1 MLGNYG
7 MTSKD
12 NLPGGSFATLKCQES
27 KFGTVNLWSP
37 CLAKISL
44 SLKLKGLF
52 TINWRAYLFLSK
64 LHFTLQRHYPV
75 TCNSKYNFRELQNVL

>member
-7 MTSKD
+7 TTSKD

-27 KFGTVNLWSP
+27 KFGTVTLWSP

-44 SLKLKGLF
+44 SLKLKELF
-52 TINWRAYLFLSK
+52 TINW
-64 LHFTLQRHYPV
+64 
-75 TCNSKYNFRELQNVL
+75 